1 MVFKIE
7 VMQIKE
13 RGFTDMFLICVML
26 KVILKASKQIFKFFF
41 TIICHNLT
49 PGIYRARKEKECMY
63 TFKKNGTGLAN
74 ELKFDDCP
82 YIFL

>member
-26 KVILKASKQIFKFFF
+26 KVILKASKQIFNFFF
-41 TIICHNLT
+41 TVICHNLT

-63 TFKKNGTGLAN
+63 TFKKKRHWFGKRTQVR
-74 ELKFDDCP
+74 
-82 YIFL
+82 

>member
-26 KVILKASKQIFKFFF
+26 KVILKASKQIFKFFLQLF
-41 TIICHNLT
+41 VTI
-49 PGIYRARKEKECMY
+49 
-63 TFKKNGTGLAN
+63 
-74 ELKFDDCP
+74 
-82 YIFL
+82 

>member
-1 MVFKIE
+1 
-7 VMQIKE
+7 
-13 RGFTDMFLICVML
+13 MFLICVML

-41 TIICHNLT
+41 TVICHNLT
-49 PGIYRARKEKECMY
+49 PGIYRARKEKKECIY